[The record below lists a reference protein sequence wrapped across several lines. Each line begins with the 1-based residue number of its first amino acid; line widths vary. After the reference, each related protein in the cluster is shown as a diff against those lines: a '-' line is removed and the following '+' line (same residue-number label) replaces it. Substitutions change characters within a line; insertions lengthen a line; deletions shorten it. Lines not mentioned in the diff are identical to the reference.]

1 MCDGASSHLSFRRL
15 HISSSTLLPGIG
27 LTNSARSCIID
38 VEGRV
43 PMGMTDRQKAFLE
56 QFWELYR
63 EVKAPLH
70 YSVVAEKLKISNIS
84 AYDMLRLLK
93 RQGMVASQYLLPKKQ
108 RGPGR
113 STIVFYPTQRAKAL
127 ISDPLPEDYERTEWE
142 DLRDKILQAL
152 RKSKGEYDQML
163 EELLSRIPQRQ
174 SPMLHSTEMI
184 TAIVLQMCQ
193 LGEEARARLLKEVR
207 TLMLAGESGLS
218 ALAGLPLGLSLAEGA
233 NARFTDKLLS
243 HVGRYQE
250 DLSRMGTESKKALSD
265 FLLEVVKTVE
275 GEKV

>member
-1 MCDGASSHLSFRRL
+1 MMNNRRRAL
-15 HISSSTLLPGIG
+15 
-27 LTNSARSCIID
+27 
-38 VEGRV
+38 
-43 PMGMTDRQKAFLE
+43 MGMTERQKAFLD

-93 RQGMVASQYLLPKKQ
+93 KQGMVASQYLLPKKQ

-127 ISDPLPEDYERTEWE
+127 FRDPLPEDFERTEWE
-142 DLRDKILQAL
+142 DFKEKTLQAV

-163 EELLSRIPQRQ
+163 DELLSRIPQRQ

-184 TAIVLQMCQ
+184 TAIVLQLCQ
-193 LGEEARARLLKEVR
+193 LGEEARARLLR
-207 TLMLAGESGLS
+207 RS
-218 ALAGLPLGLSLAEGA
+218 A
-233 NARFTDKLLS
+233 N
-243 HVGRYQE
+243 
-250 DLSRMGTESKKALSD
+250 
-265 FLLEVVKTVE
+265 
-275 GEKV
+275 

>member
-1 MCDGASSHLSFRRL
+1 MS
-15 HISSSTLLPGIG
+15 
-27 LTNSARSCIID
+27 
-38 VEGRV
+38 
-43 PMGMTDRQKAFLE
+43 MTERQKAFLQ

-70 YSVVAEKLKISNIS
+70 YSVVAEKLKMSNIS

-93 RQGMVASQYLLPKKQ
+93 KQGMVASQYLLPKKQ

-127 ISDPLPEDYERTEWE
+127 LSDPSPEDFERTEWE
-142 DLRDKILQAL
+142 DLKRKILQAL
-152 RKSKGEYDQML
+152 TKSKGEYDQML
-163 EELLSRIPQRQ
+163 DELLSRIPDRQ
-174 SPMLHSTEMI
+174 SPMLHSAELI

-193 LGEEARARLLKEVR
+193 VGQEARVRLLDEVR
-207 TLMLAGESGLS
+207 RLMLAGESGLS
-218 ALAGLPLGLSLAEGA
+218 ALAGLPLGLTLAEGA
-233 NARFTDKLLS
+233 NARFTNKLLS
-243 HVGRYQE
+243 YVERYQQN
-250 DLSRMGTESKKALSD
+250 LSRMSAESKRALSD

>member
-1 MCDGASSHLSFRRL
+1 
-15 HISSSTLLPGIG
+15 
-27 LTNSARSCIID
+27 
-38 VEGRV
+38 
-43 PMGMTDRQKAFLE
+43 MGMTERQEAFLE

-113 STIVFYPTQRAKAL
+113 STIVFYPTRRAKGL
-127 ISDPLPEDYERTEWE
+127 FSSPLPEDFQRTEWE
-142 DLRDKILQAL
+142 DLREKILQAL
-152 RKSKGEYDQML
+152 KKRKDEYDQML
-163 EELLSRIPQRQ
+163 EEILSRIPHRE
-174 SPMLHSTEMI
+174 SPMLYSTEMI

-193 LGEEARARLLKEVR
+193 LGEEARTRLLKEVSK
-207 TLMLAGESGLS
+207 LILAGESGLS
-218 ALAGLPLGLSLAEGA
+218 ALAGLSLGLTLAEGA
-233 NARFTDKLLS
+233 NRKFSSKLLS
-243 HVGRYQE
+243 YVERYQE
-250 DLSRMGTESKKALSD
+250 NLSRMSAESKRALSD
-265 FLLEVVKTVE
+265 FLLEVVRTVE